1 MVNGKVYN
9 FVVTV
14 DGTAPTLVI
23 SGVKNGGS
31 TKGSVVLSDLSEK
44 ADMKVYKN
52 DTEISYT
59 LGDSISEEGVYKV
72 VLTDECGNVTEY
84 TLEILHSM
92 NSGAVS
98 LIIIGIMFVA
108 GMAILIVSMRKKGKF
123 GKKKA

>member
-1 MVNGKVYN
+1 ME
-9 FVVTV
+9 
-14 DGTAPTLVI
+14 
-23 SGVKNGGS
+23 NGGS
-31 TKGSVVLSDLSEK
+31 TKGSVGLSDLSEK

-59 LGDSISEEGVYKV
+59 LGESISEEGVYKV
-72 VLTDECGNVTEY
+72 ILTDECGNVTEY
-84 TLEILHSM
+84 TFEILHSM